1 MQNIAKKGVYT
12 MNKEKISPRYS
23 MWNNIGFIIRQAWRI
38 DNRLVI
44 LTFLQSPVLVLLPL
58 LGSYLSASVVRLV
71 AEDGVPFQLIETI
84 LLLSFGMLIL
94 RVMQDYMNSKIEWA
108 AFKNRFSYIS
118 ICSRKVMDMDYE
130 NIEAPAG
137 QTRMQKAFNCL
148 YNNNSGTQ
156 KIFSQLV
163 NLLSN
168 VGGLITLSVLLLN
181 VNPWIVVFLFVLTV
195 GNYFIIRKNT
205 VWLHRNKD
213 NWVPIERKLKYIQ
226 KRASDFEMAKDIRLY
241 NMVPWLKSLVNT
253 SICQRMVWCKKSE
266 KYGMT
271 LSFLSA
277 LIAFVRDGIAYY
289 VLISLAL
296 SGHLTLSDFVF
307 YFGLIRQYYTWL
319 MGIFNSYNAIHATS
333 LDLNDF
339 REFLDMPDHFNRGV
353 GVQLPEVAPGIV
365 FKDVSYRYSSS
376 DKDTLKNL
384 NFSIKPGEKIA
395 IVGLNGAG
403 KTTLVKLLSGL
414 YAPTKGSITVGEQSI
429 PEYCIYEYYSIISAV
444 FQDILFLPTSVSKNI
459 ALKEEKDIDYGRVEQ
474 VLKLSGMFK
483 KVESLPQK
491 ANTVI
496 LKSVVD
502 GAVDLS
508 GGEKQKLALARA
520 LYQNGKIMLLD
531 EPTAALDPIAE
542 NEVYQKYFELTK
554 VSTSVFISHRLSS
567 TRFCDRILFL
577 ENGEIVEEGSHSQLM
592 SLNGKYAKL
601 YEVQSQYYKE

>member
-1 MQNIAKKGVYT
+1 

-429 PEYCIYEYYSIISAV
+429 PEYCIYEYFSIISAV

-459 ALKEEKDIDYGRVEQ
+459 ALKEEKDIDYDRVEQ

>member
-1 MQNIAKKGVYT
+1 

-58 LGSYLSASVVRLV
+58 LGSYLSASVVHLV

-226 KRASDFEMAKDIRLY
+226 KRASEFEMAKDIRLY

-459 ALKEEKDIDYGRVEQ
+459 ALKEEKDIDYDRVEQ